1 MRNKK
6 KAFTLVEMLVA
17 LAVSSII
24 IAATYASYE
33 LIQKQY
39 KRNIDIA
46 EMHTSGR
53 SIMQVL
59 EREIRMAG
67 YEFRDANG
75 TMTYGSI
82 VGGLAITDSGD
93 TCCDEVTLIYDDVE
107 DVVNAKGEVTS
118 SSVERIKIRFWTEA
132 YTSNKGDRFRLY
144 KRKTILGR
152 NNAILGTPIVG
163 AKEVM
168 ADYIED
174 LQFFIDSGGLLYV
187 GTDNN
192 YIMEIDTTQKKQVGT
207 ISQGITYRTN
217 GGMAFGPDGLL
228 YVGTDNN
235 YIMVID
241 TDQKKQ
247 VATIS
252 QGITYRTNG
261 YMVFGP
267 DGLLYVGSNNHH
279 IMVIDTTQ
287 KKQVATISQGIRI
300 RANGGMAFGP
310 EGNLYVGNI
319 GAYMMVVDTAQKK
332 LISFIKQTYFRQV
345 RGGFEFGSDG
355 LLYAGSGSN
364 YISRFD
370 LSKKSGQQTL
380 SGIQQGIS
388 TTTKEDMAFGSD
400 GLLYVGATN
409 NNYIMVID
417 TDQKKQVATISQGIS
432 YRTNGGMAFKPEKSL
447 EANSAVSINLTLRAK
462 NEYGRISKDFL
473 KKDYFSGNFNIK
485 KNDLFKRDTFST
497 TVSVRNL

>member
-59 EREIRMAG
+59 ERQIRMAG

-82 VGGLAITDSGD
+82 VGGLAITDSGNA
-93 TCCDEVTLIYDDVE
+93 CCDEVTIIYDDVE

-152 NNAILGTPIVG
+152 NNAILGSPIVG
-163 AKEVM
+163 PKEVM

-174 LQFFIDSGGLLYV
+174 LQLINTSGKEFIYAVSGSPSMVHKYDTTTYAWDSSFGVGYYSYIGAIDIGSDGKLYSVVQKRGKASIQIVNLKTQNYTYIDSPGRNSRFCPGL
-187 GTDNN
+187 G
-192 YIMEIDTTQKKQVGT
+192 
-207 ISQGITYRTN
+207 
-217 GGMAFGPDGLL
+217 FGAD
-228 YVGTDNN
+228 
-235 YIMVID
+235 
-241 TDQKKQ
+241 
-247 VATIS
+247 
-252 QGITYRTNG
+252 
-261 YMVFGP
+261 
-267 DGLLYVGSNNHH
+267 
-279 IMVIDTTQ
+279 
-287 KKQVATISQGIRI
+287 
-300 RANGGMAFGP
+300 
-310 EGNLYVGNI
+310 GNLYVNAGCGEVDVYDISTKQLLRTETNPDSSI
-319 GAYMMVVDTAQKK
+319 TNLTNGRIDVSVSGQICQVPWGQSGIYCTNPTMNMGRAGPYKIVRSDSQGRIYATKDSTRSDIDVFNVSTGAYIDSIK
-332 LISFIKQTYFRQV
+332 LGINGQPRTSHTHGLANLSNIK
-345 RGGFEFGSDG
+345 
-355 LLYAGSGSN
+355 
-364 YISRFD
+364 
-370 LSKKSGQQTL
+370 TL
-380 SGIQQGIS
+380 S
-388 TTTKEDMAFGSD
+388 TVE
-400 GLLYVGATN
+400 
-409 NNYIMVID
+409 
-417 TDQKKQVATISQGIS
+417 
-432 YRTNGGMAFKPEKSL
+432 
-447 EANSAVSINLTLRAK
+447 INLTLRAK

-497 TVSVRNL
+497 TVSVRNM